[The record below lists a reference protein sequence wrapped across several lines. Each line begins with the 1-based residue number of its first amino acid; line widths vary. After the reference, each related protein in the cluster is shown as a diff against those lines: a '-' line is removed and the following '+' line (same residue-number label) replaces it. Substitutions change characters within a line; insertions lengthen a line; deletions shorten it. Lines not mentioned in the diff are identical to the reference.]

1 MKTIIHQ
8 DMWGEK
14 MARRKSQ
21 FEETARDNNFT
32 WIQYAERLQEL
43 SVSMFEWQNLPSTV
57 DPRYMELQLYL
68 NGSAVYFKDDIVGDL
83 CLSVVNQGRFNVYGE
98 PINRRAYSR
107 YNNYQKNLTIDDSV
121 VIWNNMLRTNSVLV
135 VRNYAKRLWEFDRI
149 IDINV
154 KSQKTPI
161 LLQGTEQQRLTLMQL
176 YMKYSGNEPF
186 IFGDKNLDINS
197 LKVLKTDAPYIA
209 DKIQALKT
217 QIWNEALTYLGIP
230 NVNVMKKERLL
241 TDEVSS
247 NQGSVYASRYSRLKC
262 RQQACDKINKMFG
275 TNIWCEYT
283 DFGMEDLEMPENPA
297 TPEKEGEDDE

>member
-1 MKTIIHQ
+1 
-8 DMWGEK
+8 
-14 MARRKSQ
+14 MARRRTQ

-43 SVSMFEWQNLPSTV
+43 SVSMFEWQNLPDTV

-149 IDINV
+149 IDVNV
-154 KSQKTPI
+154 KAQKTPI
-161 LLQGTEQQRLTLMQL
+161 LLQGTEQQRLTLQQL

-262 RQQACDKINKMFG
+262 RQQACGKINKIFG
-275 TNIWCEYT
+275 TDIWCEYT

>member
-1 MKTIIHQ
+1 
-8 DMWGEK
+8 
-14 MARRKSQ
+14 MARRRTQ

-43 SVSMFEWQNLPSTV
+43 SVSMFEWQNLPDTV

-149 IDINV
+149 IDVNA
-154 KSQKTPI
+154 KAQKTPI
-161 LLQGTEQQRLTLMQL
+161 LLQGTEQQRLTLLQL

-186 IFGDKNLDINS
+186 IYGDKNLDINS

-275 TNIWCEYT
+275 TDIWCEYT
-283 DFGMEDLEMPENPA
+283 DFGMEDLKMPENPA
-297 TPEKEGEDDE
+297 TPEKEGEDNE

>member
-1 MKTIIHQ
+1 MKMIIHQ

-14 MARRKSQ
+14 MARRRTQ

-43 SVSMFEWQNLPSTV
+43 SVSMFDWQNLPDTV
-57 DPRYMELQLYL
+57 DPRYMELQMYL

-135 VRNYAKRLWEFDRI
+135 VRNYAKRLWKFDRI

-154 KSQKTPI
+154 EAQKTPI
-161 LLQGTEQQRLTLMQL
+161 LLQGTEQQRLTLQQL
-176 YMKYSGNEPF
+176 YMKYAGNEPF
-186 IFGDKNLDINS
+186 IFGDKNLDING

-209 DKIQALKT
+209 DKIQTLKT

-275 TNIWCEYT
+275 TDIWCEYT
-283 DFGMEDLEMPENPA
+283 DFSMEDLKMPENPA
-297 TPEKEGEDDE
+297 TPEEEGEADE

>member
-1 MKTIIHQ
+1 MKMIIHQ

-14 MARRKSQ
+14 MARRRTQ

-135 VRNYAKRLWEFDRI
+135 VRNYAKRLWKFDRI

-154 KSQKTPI
+154 EAQKTPI
-161 LLQGTEQQRLTLMQL
+161 LLQGTEQQRLTLQQL
-176 YMKYSGNEPF
+176 YMKYAGNEPF

-209 DKIQALKT
+209 DKIQTLKA

-275 TNIWCEYT
+275 TDIWCEYT